1 MRRNISW
8 VVMQTSPKGEEEAK
22 LGVLAKRLCRLSNIN
37 VQDIYVPILRGGSS
51 KATFLIEGYIFVK
64 SGYSS
69 TSYWDLARSMYIEKM
84 ISGYDNTSDMISI
97 STISDKHLKEMINEA
112 YKLGGSYKI
121 GDMVEITE
129 GDFKGCAGVVQTVIQ
144 EDDGLEGNFYTVLL
158 NLRSAEV
165 IITVDV
171 FSLGDQDG

>member
-8 VVMQTSPKGEEEAK
+8 VVMQTSAKGEEEAK
-22 LGVLAKRLCRLSNIN
+22 LGVLAKRLSSLSNIN
-37 VQDIYVPILRGGSS
+37 IQDIYVPILRGGST

-69 TSYWDLARSMYIEKM
+69 TSYWDLARSIYIEKM
-84 ISGYDNTSDMISI
+84 ISGYDNSSDMISI

-121 GDMVEITE
+121 GDIVEITE
-129 GDFKGCAGVVQTVIQ
+129 GDFKGCTGIVQTVIQ
-144 EDDGLEGNFYTVLL
+144 EGDGLEGNFYTVLL

-165 IITVDV
+165 IVTIDV
-171 FSLGDQDG
+171 FSIGDQDG

>member
-1 MRRNISW
+1 
-8 VVMQTSPKGEEEAK
+8 
-22 LGVLAKRLCRLSNIN
+22 
-37 VQDIYVPILRGGSS
+37 
-51 KATFLIEGYIFVK
+51 
-64 SGYSS
+64 
-69 TSYWDLARSMYIEKM
+69 M
-84 ISGYDNTSDMISI
+84 ISGYDDTSDMISI

-165 IITVDV
+165 IVTVDV